1 MAHPPIPPK
10 KPVTTLATPCPT
22 HSRVLFP
29 RVSVSSSIKVSV
41 IKDSIKPTAARIT
54 ATGAMNRK
62 VSHPIGMSKDT
73 MLGKEPPIEAMSM
86 TTKVSSSSPMT
97 RPLTDTIATSEEG
110 I

>member
-1 MAHPPIPPK
+1 
-10 KPVTTLATPCPT
+10 
-22 HSRVLFP
+22 
-29 RVSVSSSIKVSV
+29 
-41 IKDSIKPTAARIT
+41 
-54 ATGAMNRK
+54 
-62 VSHPIGMSKDT
+62 